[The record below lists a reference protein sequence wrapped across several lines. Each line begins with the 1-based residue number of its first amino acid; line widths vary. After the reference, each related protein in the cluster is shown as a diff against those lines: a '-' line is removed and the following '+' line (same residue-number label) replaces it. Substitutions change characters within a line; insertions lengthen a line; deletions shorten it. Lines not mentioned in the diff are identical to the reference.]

1 MEMARLSF
9 TGARFE
15 LTGIAQGVAQNA
27 GFHWDY
33 NKQLAWT
40 GLNSVAEKF
49 KQYADGSASRRFQE
63 ESARRQRDIQEW
75 LIRHKELL
83 DRFLEITERKV
94 SVWDDYG
101 DENWDALP
109 QEIERLLSKTAKVD
123 KDNVEPIKRMVF
135 KGLAAEE
142 IARTMDGLNIGR
154 RIELIN
160 KGFSQDVFDAL
171 IRKYTFL
178 RSDLETRFRAY
189 HASEKDKRLDEDL
202 DSLTGVDFEKY
213 LVNLLKEHGF
223 DDVRTTVATGDQ
235 GADLI
240 ARLNGRTIV
249 IQAKRYRG
257 SVGNRAVQEVAGA
270 VRYYRADE
278 AWVITS
284 GNFTASAK
292 ALAQA
297 NNVKLIDGYALRNR
311 RFPLN

>member
-1 MEMARLSF
+1 MPRLSF
-9 TGARFE
+9 TGFRFE
-15 LTGIAQGVAQNA
+15 LTGIGKEPAQVA

-40 GLNSVAEKF
+40 GLDCIADKF

-63 ESARRQRDIQEW
+63 ESARKQRDIQEW
-75 LIRHKELL
+75 PLRHRELL

-94 SVWDDYG
+94 SVLDDYG
-101 DENWDALP
+101 DENWDALH

-123 KDNVEPIKRMVF
+123 KDNIEPIKRMVF
-135 KGLAAEE
+135 KGLATEE
-142 IARTMDGLNIGR
+142 IAQAMDGINIGR
-154 RIELIN
+154 RLELIN
-160 KGFSQDVFDAL
+160 KGFSQDVFDTL

-189 HASEKDKRLDEDL
+189 HASQKDKRLDEDL
-202 DSLTGVDFEKY
+202 DPLTGVDFETY

-240 ARLNGRTIV
+240 ARVNGRTIV
-249 IQAKRYRG
+249 IQAKRYRR

-311 RFPLN
+311 RFPLNE